1 MKRITSSEQCFK
13 INQKKLP
20 SCDISIIKLLLYGDD
35 SLDLVTNTLLISFDQ
50 VKDFMVHFYRVII
63 YTVNNSPL
71 KLYIK
76 NYFLFTLAEVFIS
89 AVFVPSRTFPQV
101 NTCF

>member
-35 SLDLVTNTLLISFDQ
+35 SLDLATNTLILNSSVDFNISSKRFDG
-50 VKDFMVHFYRVII
+50 
-63 YTVNNSPL
+63 PL
-71 KLYIK
+71 WLDC
-76 NYFLFTLAEVFIS
+76 L
-89 AVFVPSRTFPQV
+89 
-101 NTCF
+101 

>member
-35 SLDLVTNTLLISFDQ
+35 SLDLATNTLILNSSVDFNISSKRFDG
-50 VKDFMVHFYRVII
+50 
-63 YTVNNSPL
+63 PL
-71 KLYIK
+71 WSDCL
-76 NYFLFTLAEVFIS
+76 
-89 AVFVPSRTFPQV
+89 
-101 NTCF
+101 